1 MTAVM
6 RPADRPLASVR
17 PRILATVVFLAV
29 IAANVAAT
37 TVLFFAAGL
46 SGNTLIDIGR
56 LTGLYGGLVLT
67 FQLILVARLPWL
79 DRRIGMDRLTTWHRW
94 TAIGLLW
101 SLVAHF
107 VFTVFGYAELDDK
120 GVVDEFVSMVTQ
132 LEGVLR
138 AVVAFALIVL
148 VGGVSARFVR
158 RRMSYE
164 TWHFIHLY
172 AYAAV
177 VLGFGHQVM
186 LGKSFASGGIAWV
199 YWYLVWV
206 AGLASV
212 IVGRLVLPLAR
223 NLRHRLRIVA
233 VVPESAETVSVY
245 MTGRHLDR
253 MPVKAGQFFLWRFL
267 TKDRWWQANPYS
279 LSAAPDGRTLRL
291 TAKAAGDGSSSL
303 RSLKVGTWV
312 FAEGPYGAFTAMH
325 QRKTRAL
332 LVAGGVGITPLRAL
346 LEEIAGHVILVY
358 RVRSEQDAVL
368 LPEIKGLARARGAAV
383 HVLAGP
389 SDWSG
394 PFGPLLGPD
403 SLWRL
408 VPDIRERDVF
418 VCGPP
423 GMTSATLRS
432 LREIGVPRQQVH
444 AERFSLTI

>member
-1 MTAVM
+1 M
-6 RPADRPLASVR
+6 RPAERSRAAVR
-17 PRILATVVFLAV
+17 PRILATAVLLIVITGNVLAV
-29 IAANVAAT
+29 T
-37 TVLFFAAGL
+37 LLFFAAGL
-46 SGNTLIDIGR
+46 SGNPLVDIGR
-56 LTGLYGGLVLT
+56 LTGLYGGLAMVVQLVL
-67 FQLILVARLPWL
+67 IARLPWL
-79 DRRIGMDRLTTWHRW
+79 DRRIGMDRLTNWHRW
-94 TAIGLLW
+94 TGFALLW
-101 SLVAHF
+101 ALLAHF
-107 VFTVFGYAELDDK
+107 VFTVFGYSQIDDK
-120 GVVDEFVSMVTQ
+120 GIVDEFASMVTQ
-132 LEGVLR
+132 LESMLR
-138 AVVAFALIVL
+138 AVVAFVLILL
-148 VGGVSARFVR
+148 VGGVSARLVR

-177 VLGFGHQVM
+177 VLGFGHQVL
-186 LGKSFASGGIAWV
+186 LGKTFSSGGIAEI
-199 YWYLVWV
+199 YWHVLWIL
-206 AGLASV
+206 GLASV
-212 IVGRLVLPLAR
+212 LVGRLVLPLAR

-279 LSAAPDGRTLRL
+279 LSAAPDGKTLRL
-291 TAKAAGDGSSSL
+291 TAKAAGDGSASL

-368 LPEIKGLARARGAAV
+368 LAEIRGLARARGAAV

-389 SDWSG
+389 SDRAG

-432 LREIGVPRQQVH
+432 LREVGVPNQQIH
-444 AERFSLTI
+444 AERFSLAT